1 MSWTWSAPD
10 WHRTPKE
17 IKRVVLNR
25 NVMEYHF
32 SPSTICCQAFRDVS
46 YLGHRHPWIFPFA
59 GDRHGWDCQ
68 DAVHKWYEVVMVD
81 PFHSSLALVR
91 SRQNFGPREPNE
103 TNTSV
108 ESVESEVDFRDVFF
122 SCWSLVLSCPILVRH
137 FSVNHPRRLPRVIR
151 NDPRIN
157 WTAIGRIMMAYFRQ
171 AEIGWFNHKILG
183 FNARKFFCGLT
194 WFNRQTSAFELGF
207 NHQNLIFAR
216 TIGIRNQ
223 EWGIENWMVGRHDQN
238 LWAFASWISIHTQ
251 MCAQSKEFERKC
263 T

>member
-1 MSWTWSAPD
+1 MSWN
-10 WHRTPKE
+10 
-17 IKRVVLNR
+17 I
-25 NVMEYHF
+25 
-32 SPSTICCQAFRDVS
+32 
-46 YLGHRHPWIFPFA
+46 IFPPAPFVAKLSGMSHILATDTHGFSLSLVIVMA
-59 GDRHGWDCQ
+59 GIVRMLSTSGT
-68 DAVHKWYEVVMVD
+68 KWSWWILSIR
-81 PFHSSLALVR
+81 PWPWFGLVKI
-91 SRQNFGPREPNE
+91 SGLGNLTKQTHQLNQLNPRLI
-103 TNTSV
+103 SGM
-108 ESVESEVDFRDVFF
+108 FFF

-238 LWAFASWISIHTQ
+238 L
-251 MCAQSKEFERKC
+251 
-263 T
+263 